1 MAKQV
6 SEVRKDAVG
15 RRVVITAVRGARP
28 HDGPEQQRAEKLT
41 HKEKCFFCP
50 GNEHTTP
57 PEIDRIEANGG
68 WQVRCFPNKFPA
80 FSAEAKKA
88 YGRHEIIVESPEHQK
103 SLSELSE
110 ENVLNYL
117 LMVKRRVEDAR
128 RDPKLAYTSVF
139 KNEGAAAGASLYH
152 TYTQLVS
159 MDFVPDYVKR
169 LAKKAA
175 KVDKLRQKPSK
186 TVFAKN
192 AHFFAMCPKAPR
204 FHFEA
209 WIVPLQPANSLHELS
224 GGQLASLASIL
235 KSALS
240 ALDAATGFGPY
251 NVIFHSAPH
260 AGGAFPFH
268 LQLVSRLSTWAG
280 FEIGTEVVMVSEIP
294 EESARLL
301 RAKLAEK
308 GDANAVS

>member
-1 MAKQV
+1 MAKPAN
-6 SEVRKDAVG
+6 EVRKDVVG
-15 RRVVITAVRGARP
+15 RKVVITAVRGSRP
-28 HDGPEQQRAEKLT
+28 HDAPEQARADKLT
-41 HKEKCFFCP
+41 PKEKCFFCP

-57 PEIDRIEANGG
+57 PEIDRIEAGGG

-80 FSAEAKKA
+80 FSAETKKA

-110 ENVLNYL
+110 GNILNYL
-117 LMVKRRVEDAR
+117 LMAKRRMEDAR

-139 KNEGAAAGASLYH
+139 KNEGAAAGASLEH
-152 TYTQLVS
+152 THTQLVS

-175 KVDKLRQKPSK
+175 KIDRLRQTPAK
-186 TVFAKN
+186 TAFAKN

-204 FHFEA
+204 FHFET

-224 GGQLASLASIL
+224 DGQLSSLASIL
-235 KSALS
+235 KSALA

-268 LQLVSRLSTWAG
+268 LQVVSRLSTWAG
-280 FEIGTEVVMVSEIP
+280 FEIGTEVIMVSEIP